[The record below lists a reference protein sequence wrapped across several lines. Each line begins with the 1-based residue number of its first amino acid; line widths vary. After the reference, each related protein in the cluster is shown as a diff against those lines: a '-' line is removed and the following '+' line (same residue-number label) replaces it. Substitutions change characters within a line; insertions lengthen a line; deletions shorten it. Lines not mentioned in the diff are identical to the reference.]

1 MCDQK
6 QNLWKIIGLHKSY
19 FSMSCSGMIPEPK
32 FMTFSYVGVL
42 VFKLTA
48 WIPTMS
54 SEMAS
59 MTILCCYSFVF
70 SAKAGDSTTILNIG
84 PPNDRWNGYMNEGQ
98 G

>member
-1 MCDQK
+1 
-6 QNLWKIIGLHKSY
+6 
-19 FSMSCSGMIPEPK
+19 
-32 FMTFSYVGVL
+32 MTFNYVGVL

-84 PPNDRWNGYMNEGQ
+84 PPNDR
-98 G
+98 